1 MASHRTCFALA
12 LAVAV
17 GTPGVVFAQT
27 DTSQPWTANWE
38 VVNNTTTP
46 DVRTSV
52 PTSQLEDGVLP
63 VSCGG
68 NKFFPIGPNT
78 TYDKRCSVAADASA
92 KLRYMVYIG
101 NSQFHDQTVA
111 WDCQQT
117 QTLTATF
124 SGSGESI
131 TVQTACSGGDS
142 SDDDSGSGSGGS
154 GSGDGGSDDSG
165 SGSGGG
171 GGSGSGGGGGSG
183 SGGGGGGGGG
193 S

>member
-1 MASHRTCFALA
+1 MALQSTCFALA

-68 NKFFPIGPNT
+68 NKFFPIGPNE

-142 SDDDSGSGSGGS
+142 SDDDSGSDDS
-154 GSGDGGSDDSG
+154 GSDDSGSDDSG
-165 SGSGGG
+165 SGSGGDG
-171 GGSGSGGGGGSG
+171 GGSGSGG
-183 SGGGGGGGGG
+183 SGGGGG